1 MKGNFYDI
9 ESLDN
14 VFSLVNFKDDTN
26 ECDVFY
32 LIDNESD
39 ILQEEIVNVEGGI
52 DPITGLYAATKKNV
66 TYKPVDKAR
75 LLELITQAI
84 YDGNEYF
91 HGKVNIYNLREMDA
105 NDYLAQTFGLSDAIY
120 VNNPDAKSSY
130 NSKYRLRCDT
140 DPDYDPEADPY
151 FFGYNSYNYDTTMLA
166 MYLYDTIPTMK
177 SAKSPNYTFKPI
189 SARLMRQYND
199 ELFSDRFKKSMPDR
213 LRFAYNNAQ
222 YPSKGFGQMNYKD
235 PKAVIRK
242 NMLMSGR
249 HIDVA
254 RLNEKQSKVGL
265 KRLLGMLGYQIL
277 ESDKLAHGQSKI
289 NNLIE
294 FLSLIAY
301 NVSDC
306 INLRSLFNHKAY
318 QSGFALKK
326 QLLKTYP
333 DLVYQQK
340 KDAYAPDVSPY
351 KVRNDRL
358 FIDSSS
364 AQLATKALCP
374 YGHLRDYDTVSF
386 MYPSEAKAAQYGI
399 ERVNVLEETKKF
411 FYANFPQPE
420 LRAQFDEIYN
430 FYKSIEGKNFN
441 ESENY
446 LEDHDI
452 DPDLEN
458 GIDYLPAALKPWKLS
473 EIKVPNT
480 CMFYF
485 NKDGSPSRCFVNF
498 STGGIHGAEFNQDLY
513 EADLADYEVEME
525 EWQAKVDLLEQVKK
539 MFGTPEELKAAKGV
553 VIDDIK
559 YKPSDFVKSEAVL
572 DANGNKTK
580 ERTFYWKDAP
590 KAPKKPE
597 PFKAS
602 EKGSY
607 KLDPKYTYTSFDLTN
622 HEDFTSYYPNML
634 RMMDA
639 FFNEGLGYDR
649 YGEIFDDKTK
659 FGIMMKD
666 PQYTPEQQGLYS
678 TMRNGTKLILNSA
691 SGAGDANFE
700 SNIRMNNK
708 IISMRI
714 IGQLFTW
721 RIGQAQTIEGAKMT
735 STNTD
740 GLYSVLE
747 ATLNDAILKR
757 ESDSIHVEIEPEP
770 IYLISKDSNN
780 RMEIEV
786 EGNELTKITGASGGT
801 LGCRKGPNPE
811 KSLAHPAILDWALAE
826 YLILAATNYEEAG
839 MSKPFSDRLGM
850 SILKSARGQF
860 NDDVHTMTMFQNVI
874 ASSPG
879 SQAFVF
885 ATYDTDLSVPIA
897 LQHYNR
903 CFIVKDKTPDTVHL
917 QKASAKAITPTT
929 ASKRKRLNEK
939 RQQHNP
945 IAVQILEAND
955 VKVTS
960 LPPDK
965 EAAVSKITGVEEN
978 WYIKICNRDLHYMP
992 QADIDKLFD
1001 EIDYDKYLILLR
1013 DSFENN
1019 WRNILPEDKNKTAG
1033 SDSADLMSEL
1043 FGDDDQSADDKSAAE
1058 TENKAENKAV
1068 IEEISLETET
1078 GESTDDVPQAKTT
1091 SEPEDEAESTDPAD
1105 ENYRTTELPPNAP
1118 RFYHLNKTCLT
1129 DNDLRKG
1136 ERQLNLG
1143 GVRIG
1148 AEHEVLAKLLKVLTN
1163 TDID

>member
-14 VFSLVNFKDDTN
+14 VFSLVNFKEDTD

-32 LIDNESD
+32 LVDNED
-39 ILQEEIVNVEGGI
+39 EIMQEEIITVEGYT
-52 DPITGLYAATKKNV
+52 DPTTGLLTSKKNV
-66 TYKPVDKAR
+66 EVKPVDEKR
-75 LLELITQAI
+75 LLELLTEAI
-84 YDGNEYF
+84 YEGNEYF
-91 HGKVNIYNLREMDA
+91 HGKINIYNLRDMNA
-105 NDYLAQTFGLSDAIY
+105 NAYLAKTFGLSDAIY
-120 VNNPDAKSSY
+120 VNNPKATSSY
-130 NSKYRLRCDT
+130 SPEFRLRCDT
-140 DPDYDPEADPY
+140 DPDYDDAVDPY
-151 FFGYNSYNYDTTMLA
+151 FFGYNSYNYDTTMLS
-166 MYLYDTIPTMK
+166 MYFYDVIPTVK
-177 SAKSPNYTFKPI
+177 DSQKPGYTFRPTTAK
-189 SARLMRQYND
+189 LMRQYND
-199 ELFSDRFKKSMPDR
+199 ELFSEQFKKSMSDR
-213 LRFAYNNAQ
+213 LRFAYNNPA
-222 YPSKGFGQMNYKD
+222 YPNKGYSKMNFKD

-265 KRLLGMLGYQIL
+265 KRLLGMLGFQIL
-277 ESDKLAHGQSKI
+277 ESDKLAHGQSHI
-289 NNLIE
+289 NNIVE
-294 FLSLIAY
+294 FCSLIAY

-306 INLRSLFNHKAY
+306 INLRSLFKHKSY
-318 QSGFALKK
+318 QSGFSLKK

-340 KDAYAPDVSPY
+340 KNGEYAPDVSPY
-351 KVRNDRL
+351 TVRNDRL

-374 YGHLRDYDTVSF
+374 YGHLKDYDTVSF
-386 MYPSEAKAAQYGI
+386 MYPSEAKAKQYGI
-399 ERVNVLEETKKF
+399 PRVNVLEETKKF
-411 FYANFPQPE
+411 FYANFQQPE
-420 LRAQFDEIYN
+420 LRARFDEIYEY
-430 FYKSIEGKNFN
+430 YKSIEGKNFN
-441 ESENY
+441 ESDNY
-446 LEDHDI
+446 LEDHDV
-452 DPDLEN
+452 DPDLAN
-458 GIDYLPAALKPWKLS
+458 GVDYLPARLKPWKLS
-473 EIKVPNT
+473 EIPAPNT
-480 CMFYF
+480 CMFYYQ
-485 NKDGSPSRCFVNF
+485 KDGTPSRCFVNF

-513 EADLADYEVEME
+513 EYDLEQYESALA
-525 EWQAKVDLLEQVKK
+525 EWQAKVDLYDTVKK
-539 MFGTPEELKAAKGV
+539 MFNEPADLKAAKGV
-553 VIDDIK
+553 TINDVK
-559 YKPSDFVKSEAVL
+559 YKPSDFIKSEAVIGP
-572 DANGNKTK
+572 NGLKTK
-580 ERTFYWKDAP
+580 EKLYFWKDYP
-590 KAPKKPE
+590 KEPKKPE
-597 PFKAS
+597 PFK
-602 EKGSY
+602 EGKNGSFS
-607 KLDPKYTYTSFDLTN
+607 LDARYTYTSFDLTN

-747 ATLNDAILKR
+747 STINNEILKR
-757 ESDSIHVEIEPEP
+757 ESDDIHVEIEPEP

-780 RMEIEV
+780 RMEIEI
-786 EGNELTKITGASGGT
+786 ENGQLETITGASGGT

-826 YLILAATNYEEAG
+826 YLILAATNYQDAG

-860 NDDVHTMTMFQNVI
+860 GDDVKTMTMFQNII

-879 SQAFVF
+879 SQTYVF
-885 ATYDTDLSVPIA
+885 ATRDGDADMTPIP

-903 CFIVKDKTPDTVHL
+903 CFIVKDGTPGTVHL
-917 QKASAKAITPTT
+917 QKASAKAITAATM
-929 ASKRKRLNEK
+929 AKRKRANEK
-939 RQQHNP
+939 HQQHDP
-945 IAVQILEAND
+945 VAVQILEAND
-955 VKVTS
+955 VRVST

-965 EAAVSKITGVEEN
+965 EAAVSKITGVEES
-978 WYIKICNRDLHYMP
+978 WCIRICNRDLRYMP
-992 QADIDKLFD
+992 ESDVNELFD
-1001 EIDYDKYLILLR
+1001 LIDYDKYLILLR

-1019 WRNILPEDKNKTAG
+1019 WRNILPERNEKNETEE
-1033 SDSADLMSEL
+1033 DADLMTEL
-1043 FGDDDQSADDKSAAE
+1043 FGDEESSDSSNTTEIPDTTESPE
-1058 TENKAENKAV
+1058 TV
-1068 IEEISLETET
+1068 SDTET
-1078 GESTDDVPQAKTT
+1078 PEDIDAVPQEKAIAQ
-1091 SEPEDEAESTDPAD
+1091 SEPEAEAGSNDPAD
-1105 ENYRTTELPPNAP
+1105 ENYRSTSLPSNFPKLYP
-1118 RFYHLNKTCLT
+1118 LKRTVLT
-1129 DNDLRKG
+1129 KSDIEKG

-1148 AEHEVLAKLLKVLTN
+1148 DEHAVLVRLLKVMTD
-1163 TDID
+1163 TDIE

>member
-1 MKGNFYDI
+1 
-9 ESLDN
+9 
-14 VFSLVNFKDDTN
+14 
-26 ECDVFY
+26 
-32 LIDNESD
+32 
-39 ILQEEIVNVEGGI
+39 
-52 DPITGLYAATKKNV
+52 
-66 TYKPVDKAR
+66 
-75 LLELITQAI
+75 
-84 YDGNEYF
+84 
-91 HGKVNIYNLREMDA
+91 
-105 NDYLAQTFGLSDAIY
+105 
-120 VNNPDAKSSY
+120 
-130 NSKYRLRCDT
+130 
-140 DPDYDPEADPY
+140 
-151 FFGYNSYNYDTTMLA
+151 
-166 MYLYDTIPTMK
+166 
-177 SAKSPNYTFKPI
+177 
-189 SARLMRQYND
+189 
-199 ELFSDRFKKSMPDR
+199 
-213 LRFAYNNAQ
+213 
-222 YPSKGFGQMNYKD
+222 
-235 PKAVIRK
+235 
-242 NMLMSGR
+242 
-249 HIDVA
+249 
-254 RLNEKQSKVGL
+254 
-265 KRLLGMLGYQIL
+265 
-277 ESDKLAHGQSKI
+277 
-289 NNLIE
+289 
-294 FLSLIAY
+294 
-301 NVSDC
+301 
-306 INLRSLFNHKAY
+306 
-318 QSGFALKK
+318 
-326 QLLKTYP
+326 
-333 DLVYQQK
+333 
-340 KDAYAPDVSPY
+340 
-351 KVRNDRL
+351 
-358 FIDSSS
+358 
-364 AQLATKALCP
+364 
-374 YGHLRDYDTVSF
+374 
-386 MYPSEAKAAQYGI
+386 
-399 ERVNVLEETKKF
+399 
-411 FYANFPQPE
+411 
-420 LRAQFDEIYN
+420 
-430 FYKSIEGKNFN
+430 
-441 ESENY
+441 
-446 LEDHDI
+446 
-452 DPDLEN
+452 
-458 GIDYLPAALKPWKLS
+458 
-473 EIKVPNT
+473 
-480 CMFYF
+480 
-485 NKDGSPSRCFVNF
+485 
-498 STGGIHGAEFNQDLY
+498 
-513 EADLADYEVEME
+513 
-525 EWQAKVDLLEQVKK
+525 
-539 MFGTPEELKAAKGV
+539 
-553 VIDDIK
+553 
-559 YKPSDFVKSEAVL
+559 
-572 DANGNKTK
+572 
-580 ERTFYWKDAP
+580 
-590 KAPKKPE
+590 
-597 PFKAS
+597 
-602 EKGSY
+602 
-607 KLDPKYTYTSFDLTN
+607 
-622 HEDFTSYYPNML
+622 
-634 RMMDA
+634 
-639 FFNEGLGYDR
+639 
-649 YGEIFDDKTK
+649 
-659 FGIMMKD
+659 
-666 PQYTPEQQGLYS
+666 
-678 TMRNGTKLILNSA
+678 
-691 SGAGDANFE
+691 
-700 SNIRMNNK
+700 
-708 IISMRI
+708 
-714 IGQLFTW
+714 
-721 RIGQAQTIEGAKMT
+721 MT

-826 YLILAATNYEEAG
+826 YLILAATNYDEAG
-839 MSKPFSDRLGM
+839 MNKPFSNRLGM

-1019 WRNILPEDKNKTAG
+1019 WRNILPEDKNKTTG

-1058 TENKAENKAV
+1058 TENKAENNTV

-1078 GESTDDVPQAKTT
+1078 GKSTDDVPQAKTT
-1091 SEPEDEAESTDPAD
+1091 NEPEDEAESTDPAD